1 MEVTIR
7 GDESVDHNGSTRGS
21 PSAYLNTVQS
31 NGFEHPSRSGFVE
44 WGQKSRVGKRNNTHC
59 VLFCALH

>member
-1 MEVTIR
+1 MEVTIQ
-7 GDESVDHNGSTRGS
+7 GDESVDHNGGTRGS

-44 WGQKSRVGKRNNTHC
+44 WG
-59 VLFCALH
+59 